1 MSKSVSNTS
10 KAIKGM
16 SSQSVVTIV
25 LALVE
30 IVSFSIMS
38 RLLTKE
44 DFGYYAAIT
53 AITTIFHSFSETGIG
68 SAIVQRKELT
78 KRYIDNAFTLS
89 LIFACF
95 VALLLI
101 ALSGPLARMVLDESM
116 KVPLMLMSITLF
128 CSCLTSVNLSIMH
141 RKLQFFRMGAIHLIS
156 LVVTTIVAIVLAL
169 KGFGYYSIL
178 TKAVLTSVITLLL
191 SYFLCKQRYGIALD
205 KTTFKSIFSFSGWL
219 MASSFFRNFAQQADR
234 LLMGRLLSVTDLGA
248 YNRPKNFI
256 SLASDKFTSIFDSAM
271 FPVLSSI
278 QDDKRALAR
287 AFRKSVYYLNMLSM
301 LLSLVLVFGSE
312 LIIRVFFGIDWLD
325 LTSVFM
331 VLSLTVIFD
340 ADARLADCYFRSLG
354 LTKQQFFFRILE
366 LVIKVIALVIGS
378 RWNIIG
384 VAVAILIACIIN
396 VFLKI
401 CYVCSKIDVNV
412 FSILGTIASSWQFTL
427 FLLPIIIV
435 ATLFLPHTWLGNVI
449 LCLVFLVVVVVLF
462 LFLPK
467 LCGKTYYETAYDKIV
482 GIVKLKLH
490 LKK

>member
-1 MSKSVSNTS
+1 
-10 KAIKGM
+10 M
-16 SSQSVVTIV
+16 SSQTVVTIV

-53 AITTIFHSFSETGIG
+53 AVTTIFHSFAETGIG
-68 SAIVQRKELT
+68 AAIVQQKVLT

-95 VALLLI
+95 VALLLV

-156 LVVTTIVAIVLAL
+156 HVVTTIVAIVLAL

-191 SYFLCKQRYGIALD
+191 SYFLCKQHYGIALD

-219 MASSFFRNFAQQADR
+219 MASCFFRNFAQQADR

-256 SLASDKFTSIFDSAM
+256 ALASDKFTGIFDSAL
-271 FPVLSSI
+271 FPVLSGI
-278 QDDKRALAR
+278 QDDKKALER
-287 AFRKSVYYLNMLSM
+287 AFRKSVYFMNMLS
-301 LLSLVLVFGSE
+301 LLISLALVFGSQ
-312 LIIRVFFGIDWLD
+312 LIIRIFFGEEWLD
-325 LTSVFM
+325 LTNVF
-331 VLSLTVIFD
+331 VILSLVVIFD
-340 ADARLADCYFRSLG
+340 ADARLSDCFFRSLG
-354 LTKQQFFFRILE
+354 LTKQQFYFRILE
-366 LVIKVIALVIGS
+366 LVIKILALIVGA
-378 RWNIIG
+378 RWGILG
-384 VAVAILIACIIN
+384 VAISMLVANVVN

-401 CYVCSKIDVNV
+401 SYVCLKIDVKIM
-412 FSILGTIASSWQFTL
+412 SILGTIFSSWRFSL
-427 FLLPIIIV
+427 FLLPIMVV
-435 ATLFLPHTWLGNVI
+435 AAFLLPHTWMGNIILCILFAMVTVI
-449 LCLVFLVVVVVLF
+449 LFIL
-462 LFLPK
+462 LPK
-467 LCGKTYYETAYDKIV
+467 LCGKYYQEEAYGKIISV
-482 GIVKLKLH
+482 VKNKLH
-490 LKK
+490 FK